1 MTTNATTNAIERSR
15 EAEAF
20 LDARQHTAPE
30 VVSACEGWT
39 AHEVTAHLAGAA
51 AEITRHL
58 EPYLA
63 GDPVPNTRTFEE
75 REPAFRALDDTTLA
89 RRLEDEE
96 QQMRRAISQV
106 LAVEPDAIIPW
117 TGRQMAV
124 AKFVPH
130 MRNEFAIHRWDF
142 VGDDDTSCRLLAQ
155 PELTE
160 HAVGVFGEI
169 LLRRGREHDPCPGED
184 FSVRLRAANTP
195 DVRVSV
201 DAGQAGLQ
209 LVDDPVDEPHV
220 ELDPA
225 ARTLVLWGRRPDQR
239 GRFRSHVTEATL
251 SRLQALLSGY

>member
-1 MTTNATTNAIERSR
+1 MTTGMTTEIPRSQ

-39 AHEVTAHLAGAA
+39 AHEVTAHLAAAA

-58 EPYLA
+58 QPYLA
-63 GDPVPNTRTFEE
+63 GDPVPQTRTFEE
-75 REPAFRALDDTTLA
+75 REPAFRDLDDRTLE
-89 RRLEDEE
+89 RRLETEE
-96 QQMRRAISQV
+96 HTMRRVTGQV
-106 LAVEPDAIIPW
+106 LAAEPDAIIPW

-130 MRNEFAIHRWDF
+130 MRNEFAIHRWDL
-142 VGDDDTSCRLLAQ
+142 VGDDDTSYRLLAQ

-160 HAVGVFGEI
+160 HAVGVLGEI
-169 LLRRGREHDPCPGED
+169 LLRRGREHDPCPADD
-184 FSVRLRAANTP
+184 FAVRLRAADTP

-201 DAGQAGLQ
+201 EAGRVGLE
-209 LVDDPVDEPHV
+209 LVDEPVDEPHV

-225 ARTLVLWGRRPDQR
+225 ARTLVIWGRRPDHR
-239 GRFRSHVTEATL
+239 GRFRSHVSQPTL